1 VTVDAVTEVVSHGN
15 ASTELAGFSDG
26 SEAINLTF
34 TVGGTEIHSF
44 TQPVEL
50 VFPDAA
56 NGITPAYSTDGG
68 TAWVK
73 IPKLPGTTLPAG
85 QQDGYYRDAT
95 GAVHILTMHATY
107 FGVIGG
113 LVLKTGNRPTFPV
126 GSKQI
131 FVFLAPQRR
140 ATASVALETRAGVVL
155 RKLNITLAAMTT
167 RLKIPMPRRA
177 KAGVYLV
184 KVAAA
189 SGPATATA
197 TLIVR
202 LVRGAKP
209 R

>member
-1 VTVDAVTEVVSHGN
+1 
-15 ASTELAGFSDG
+15 
-26 SEAINLTF
+26 
-34 TVGGTEIHSF
+34 
-44 TQPVEL
+44 
-50 VFPDAA
+50 
-56 NGITPAYSTDGG
+56 
-68 TAWVK
+68 
-73 IPKLPGTTLPAG
+73 
-85 QQDGYYRDAT
+85 
-95 GAVHILTMHATY
+95 
-107 FGVIGG
+107 VIGG